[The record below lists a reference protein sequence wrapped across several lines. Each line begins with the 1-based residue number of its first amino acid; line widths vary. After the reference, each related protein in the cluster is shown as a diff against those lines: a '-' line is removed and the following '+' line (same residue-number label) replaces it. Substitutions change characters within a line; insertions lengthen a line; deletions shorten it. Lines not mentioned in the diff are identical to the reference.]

1 MSNEDKTNKINSFA
15 NSEIFNIS
23 KHIQDTINNPIQN
36 IINNS
41 VFKTSNKLNE
51 TLKPLREVFKISET
65 INKMNKSFRDF
76 TENYE
81 KDKEAVK
88 GNIYVG
94 LLLDELDSLE
104 YQKEYL
110 KKQLDENQ
118 KVLKKLRNDID
129 KAITPETSLNKQ
141 KKSKKKFL
149 YKIDFEN
156 SKQYIQI
163 IFNDINN
170 LLFENSNLYQWECL
184 LNCDTLPEPIKLREK
199 TNIKDL
205 RYFLDGLVKAEI
217 IKKTYLT
224 LIENIKAF
232 IYNDK
237 YITAGQLSDAN
248 QDLKEAESRIKTEI
262 NNIFKQIE

>member
-1 MSNEDKTNKINSFA
+1 MKNEDKTNKINSFV

-36 IINNS
+36 IIDNS
-41 VFKTSNKLNE
+41 IFKTSNKLNE

-65 INKMNKSFRDF
+65 INKMNQSFRDF

-110 KKQLDENQ
+110 KKQLDESQ

-129 KAITPETSLNKQ
+129 KAITPETSTKENK
-141 KKSKKKFL
+141 STKKKYL
-149 YKIDFEN
+149 YKID
-156 SKQYIQI
+156 
-163 IFNDINN
+163 
-170 LLFENSNLYQWECL
+170 FENSNLYQWECL

-205 RYFLDGLVKAEI
+205 RYFLDRLVKAEI
-217 IKKTYLT
+217 INKTYLT

-237 YITAGQLSDAN
+237 YITAGQLRDAN
-248 QDLKEAESRIKTEI
+248 QDLKKAESRIKTEI

>member
-1 MSNEDKTNKINSFA
+1 MKNEDKTNKINSFV

-36 IINNS
+36 IIDNS
-41 VFKTSNKLNE
+41 IFKTSNKLNE

-65 INKMNKSFRDF
+65 INKMNQSFRDF

-110 KKQLDENQ
+110 KKQLDESQ

-129 KAITPETSLNKQ
+129 KAITPETSTKENK
-141 KKSKKKFL
+141 SPKKKYL

-205 RYFLDGLVKAEI
+205 RYFLDRLVKAEI
-217 IKKTYLT
+217 INKTYLT

-237 YITAGQLSDAN
+237 YITAGQLRDAN
-248 QDLKEAESRIKTEI
+248 QDLKKAESRIKTEI